1 MRRRRRL
8 TGAARAAERR
18 VESLDIFLGVL
29 GFFTALVL
37 LSTVV
42 AEVRGDDALVRA
54 LVLAVLV
61 VLVVI
66 VVRMR
71 RVLTERLDRVLA
83 EEGRG

>member
-1 MRRRRRL
+1 VRRRRRL
-8 TGAARAAERR
+8 TGAAREAERR
-18 VESLDIFLGVL
+18 RETVDILLGVL

-37 LSTVV
+37 LSTVA
-42 AEVRGDDALVRA
+42 AEVRGDDALARA

>member
-1 MRRRRRL
+1 VRRRRRL

-18 VESLDIFLGVL
+18 RETVDILLGGL